1 MKNIEHIKKGGNVRL
16 TGGIFSGRKISTPGE
31 KTHPMGERERLAL
44 FNMLGNLAGMSVL
57 DVFAGSGALGI
68 EAISRGAAHVVFIEK
83 NAAAARVIRENLV
96 ALGAS
101 GEVIVGDVASA
112 YLAEKFDTI
121 LADPPYDNFE
131 IEKILPLVDLL
142 KDGGTLVLSHPGEAP
157 AIERLVLEKTRQ
169 YAAAHLSF
177 YRLS

>member
-1 MKNIEHIKKGGNVRL
+1 MKNIERIKKGGNVRL

-44 FNMLGNLAGMSVL
+44 FNMLGDLAGMSVL

-68 EAISRGAAHVVFIEK
+68 EAISRGAMRVVFVEK
-83 NAAAARVIRENLV
+83 NAAAARIIHENL
-96 ALGAS
+96 AELGAS
-101 GEVIVGDVASA
+101 GEVITGDISNVI
-112 YLAEKFDTI
+112 LAEKFDI
-121 LADPPYDNFE
+121 VIADPPYDNFE
-131 IEKILPLVDLL
+131 IAKISPLIKVLN
-142 KDGGTLVLSHPGEAP
+142 DGGVLVLSHPNEAP
-157 AIERLVLEKTRQ
+157 VIDGLRLEKTRK

>member
-1 MKNIEHIKKGGNVRL
+1 MRKFEKAKTGGNVRL
-16 TGGIFSGRKISTPGE
+16 TGGAFGGRKISTPGE
-31 KTHPMGERERLAL
+31 TTHPMGERERLAL
-44 FNMLGNLAGMSVL
+44 FNMLGDLVGTSLL
-57 DVFAGSGALGI
+57 DAFAGSGALGL
-68 EAISRGAAHVVFIEK
+68 EALSRGAAHVVFIEK
-83 NAAAARVIRENLV
+83 NAAAARVIRENLA

-121 LADPPYDNFE
+121 LADPPYDDLK

-157 AIERLVLEKTRQ
+157 AIEGLVLEKTRQ